1 MEPRRCP
8 AGDACPA
15 ALGGWRG
22 PPRGACRC
30 VRARR
35 NFRGAAGCLG
45 AGRAQGA
52 QAASRGALCLG
63 AGVTG
68 AGGSPAGHPRGSRSS
83 PPEFQ
88 RENSL
93 SRRPALGYSSG
104 RAPRSSLVVL
114 RIGLQVQPAFMVT
127 GLSLSRQR
135 GFPRSVVVGGTG
147 RSGCGGGEVGK
158 SYPATH
164 SAPKPPRA
172 GLGRGERS
180 ASRRR

>member
-88 RENSL
+88 GENSL

-135 GFPRSVVVGGTG
+135 ILAHTCTASPLTSVVCSKNFCPFIYLFWVTLN
-147 RSGCGGGEVGK
+147 SF
-158 SYPATH
+158 
-164 SAPKPPRA
+164 
-172 GLGRGERS
+172 
-180 ASRRR
+180 